1 MKVITD
7 KIDIRVRYAETDQ
20 MGVVHHANYALYLEL
35 ARIEWLRKIGISYK
49 KMEESG
55 IGLPVVSLSVKYKK
69 SIQYDD
75 VISVVTTLKKTPS
88 VKVEFDYEI
97 VSDSGQVLST
107 ANVVLV
113 FVDMKT
119 NRPTRPPKYFLDA
132 IGVN

>member
-1 MKVITD
+1 MKTD

-20 MGVVHHANYALYLEL
+20 MGVVHHGNYALYLEI
-35 ARIEWLRKIGISYK
+35 ARIEWLRKLGISYK
-49 KMEESG
+49 KMEETG

-75 VISVVTTLKKTPS
+75 IITVKTTLKKAPS
-88 VKVEFDYEI
+88 ASVEFDYEI
-97 VSDSGQVLST
+97 VNDLGEILSI

-113 FVDMKT
+113 FVNLQT

-132 IGVN
+132 LAK